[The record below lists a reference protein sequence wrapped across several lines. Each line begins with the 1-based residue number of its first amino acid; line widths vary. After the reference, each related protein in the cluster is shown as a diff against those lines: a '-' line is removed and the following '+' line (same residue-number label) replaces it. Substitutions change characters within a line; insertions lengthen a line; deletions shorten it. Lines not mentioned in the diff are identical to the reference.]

1 MINFFKKNGAL
12 ILMFLMFPIMWP
24 VYAVYELARSTSVTH
39 DDCLTVWSI
48 WMGGTAVYGIACA
61 VLWGI
66 YQLVLMTYANGYL
79 VHTLIGLGVVIA
91 IFIAPEILYYI
102 FKNKKKINE

>member
-12 ILMFLMFPIMWP
+12 ILMLLVFPIMWP
-24 VYAVYELARSTSVTH
+24 VCAVYDLTRSASVTYG
-39 DDCLTVWSI
+39 DCVEAWSI
-48 WMGGTAVYGIACA
+48 WMCGTSVYCIACV

-66 YQLVLMTYANGYL
+66 YQLALTMYANGYL
-79 VHTLIGLGVVIA
+79 VPMLIGLGVLLA
-91 IFIAPEILYYI
+91 IFMAPEILYYI